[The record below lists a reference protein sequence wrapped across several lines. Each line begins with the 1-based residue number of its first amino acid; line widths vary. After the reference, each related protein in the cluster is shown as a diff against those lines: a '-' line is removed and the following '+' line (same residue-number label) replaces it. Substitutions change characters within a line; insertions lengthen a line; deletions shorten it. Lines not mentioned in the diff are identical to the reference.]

1 MAPVLVHVPM
11 PIHKLVPMAPRALVP
26 MPPRALLV
34 RDKGRI
40 LLLDVRL
47 TALELFEATRLFG
60 GSHRLLGI
68 EPLLYALSGRDRGR

>member
-1 MAPVLVHVPM
+1 MA
-11 PIHKLVPMAPRALVP
+11 
-26 MPPRALLV
+26 PRALLV

>member
-1 MAPVLVHVPM
+1 MAPVLVPVPM
-11 PIHKLVPMAPRALVP
+11 PVPVLVPLDP
-26 MPPRALLV
+26 MPALLV

-47 TALELFEATRLFG
+47 AALELFDATRPFG

-68 EPLLYALSGRDRGR
+68 EPLLHALPGRDRGR

>member
-1 MAPVLVHVPM
+1 MAPVLVPVPM
-11 PIHKLVPMAPRALVP
+11 PMLMLVPMA
-26 MPPRALLV
+26 PRALLV

-68 EPLLYALSGRDRGR
+68 EPLLYALPGRDHGR